1 MYIGEIME
9 DQQKFEFITEKVKE
23 RPINKK
29 KLMRRT
35 MLTVSM
41 AVIFGLIACLT
52 FSLLEPIISNWLHPQ
67 DQIEKIEIPVVSEEI
82 LPQDMMVHDETTLE
96 PSQEV
101 IETIKDEL
109 ELGTEEYQKLYRNI
123 HSLVRK
129 IQGAEVTVTG
139 VTREVDLFNAVY
151 ENRDKRLGY
160 IFAQNSTEIMILV
173 ESKNVLDTE
182 NLEVTFVD
190 GSKVQGQIRG
200 KDKNTGLAV
209 LVVEKQNM
217 SKSTLEVIGFLEL
230 GNSGL
235 STLLASPVIAMGNPL
250 GNHSVVYGMIT
261 SVDRV
266 INMTDCNYKLLTT
279 DIYGSKNAGGILID
293 LNGKVVGIINQNFNE
308 EETAN
313 LISAIG
319 ISEIKAALQR
329 MSNGLENNYV
339 GILGTDVPAKIVT
352 SKDIPAGVY
361 VKEIVMDSPAMRGG
375 IQSGDIIVGINEE
388 KITSF
393 ADYLKILSECTP
405 EETKE
410 LILMRQSQ
418 DVYKTVKAEVVIG
431 SLQ

>member
-1 MYIGEIME
+1 ME

-29 KLMRRT
+29 KFMRRT
-35 MLTVSM
+35 ILTVSM

-67 DQIEKIEIPVVSEEI
+67 DKIEKIEIPVVSEEI

-96 PSQEV
+96 PTQEV

-109 ELGTEEYQKLYRNI
+109 ELGTAEYQKLYQNI

-160 IFAQNSTEIMILV
+160 IFAQNSTEIMIMA
-173 ESKNVLDTE
+173 ESKNVSDSE
-182 NLEVTFVD
+182 DLEVTFAD
-190 GSKVQGQIRG
+190 GSKVQGKIRG

-217 SKSTLEVIGFLEL
+217 SKNTLETIEFLEL
-230 GNSGL
+230 GSSDL

-250 GNHSVVYGMIT
+250 GNSSVVYGMIT
-261 SVDRV
+261 SIDRV
-266 INMTDCNYKLLTT
+266 INMADCNYKLLTT

-313 LISAIG
+313 LISALG
-319 ISEIKAALQR
+319 ISEIKSALQR

-339 GILGTDVPAKIVT
+339 GIMGTNVPAKIVT
-352 SKDIPAGVY
+352 TKDIPAGVY
-361 VKEIVMDSPAMRGG
+361 VTEIVMDSPAMRGG
-375 IQSGDIIVGINEE
+375 IQSGDIIVSMDKK
-388 KITSF
+388 KISSF
-393 ADYLKILSECTP
+393 ADYIKILSECTP
-405 EETKE
+405 GDTKE
-410 LILMRQSQ
+410 VVLMRQSQ
-418 DVYKTVKAEVVIG
+418 EVYKTAKVEVVIE